1 MNLVASAWTLRR
13 RVLVMLGVVGAI
25 LLSVAGAEAVVATKN
40 REYTDVLLMQVG
52 PLRVQGQEMLNA
64 LLDQETGV
72 RGYAVTGDPE
82 DLGPYEQGLA
92 REQAT
97 AREIRELSGKY
108 PAIVDDL
115 VVVEQQAQEW
125 RRTVAQ
131 PVIDTTNSSGTAAGQ
146 ALLTD
151 ESRQRFDELR
161 ASVAALQD
169 EIFTAREATAR
180 DVERTGNLL
189 VVLLIVAALVV
200 ALAGIALLLSLDR
213 MVLRPLT
220 TLAGQVRQVATGDY
234 SHRITGAGPPEFQ
247 RLGEDVDAMRQK
259 IAADLAEVREA
270 RERIEWVNTQLQKQA
285 EELTRSNRDLE
296 QFAYVA
302 SHDLQEPLRKVA
314 SFCQLLQRRYAG
326 RLDERADQYIAFAVD
341 GAQRMQRLINDLLA
355 FSRIGRIT
363 AGFTEVDL
371 NRLMG
376 EVSAQTEPARQ
387 YADAEL
393 TWGDL
398 PVIRGEEP
406 LLTNLLVNLVS
417 NSVKFRR
424 PDVTPK
430 VHVSARLVDDEWE
443 ITCQDNGIGIEPE
456 FAEKIFV
463 IFQRLHAKDAYPGTG
478 IGLAIVK
485 KIVEYHGGRV
495 WVDTDVPEGTAIRFT
510 LPALPADIERA
521 RQTAGADGST
531 AEAASDADGAGP
543 DAAERPGD
551 GPSTAGAT
559 GVDAGSSRGDGAGSG
574 AETPGD
580 GGTVGE
586 EVGAGRPS
594 SGVAQRTGGSPDD
607 GGPQAPDG
615 AAGNGTGGMKEA
627 VR

>member
-1 MNLVASAWTLRR
+1 MSVGVSWWTLRR
-13 RVLVMLGVVGAI
+13 RVLALLGVVGVL
-25 LLSVAGAEAVVATKN
+25 LLSVAVAEAVVASKN
-40 REYTDVLLMQVG
+40 REYTDVLLMEVG

-64 LLDQETGV
+64 LLDQETAV
-72 RGYAVTGDPE
+72 RGYAVTADPE
-82 DLGPYEQGLA
+82 DLAPYEQGLA
-92 REQAT
+92 QERAT
-97 AREIRELSGKY
+97 AQEIRQLSGKY
-108 PAIVDDL
+108 PEIVADL
-115 VVVEQQAQEW
+115 QAVEQQADEW
-125 RRTVAQ
+125 RRAVAQ
-131 PVIDTTNSSGTAAGQ
+131 PVIETTRTSGTEAGQ

-151 ESRQRFDELR
+151 ETRQRFDEVR
-161 ASVAALQD
+161 GAVAALQE
-169 EIFTAREATAR
+169 EILTARQATAR
-180 DVERTGNLL
+180 NVEQTGNLL
-189 VVLLIVAALVV
+189 VILLIVAALVV
-200 ALAGIALLLSLDR
+200 AVAGIALLLALDR

-220 TLAGQVRQVATGDY
+220 ALAGQVREVVTGDY
-234 SHRITGAGPPEFQ
+234 THRIVGGGPPEFQ
-247 RLGEDVDAMRQK
+247 RLGADVDAMRQR

-355 FSRIGRIT
+355 FSRIGRLT
-363 AGFTEVDL
+363 AGFTEV
-371 NRLMG
+371 NMNNLMA
-376 EVSAQTEPARQ
+376 EVAAQTEPARQ

-393 TWGDL
+393 TWDDL

-424 PDVTPK
+424 PEVPPK
-430 VHVSARLVDDEWE
+430 VHISARLVGEEWE
-443 ITCQDNGIGIEPE
+443 ISCQDNGIGIEPE
-456 FAEKIFV
+456 FADKIFV

-510 LPALPADIERA
+510 LPARPEDVTAAQAD
-521 RQTAGADGST
+521 QPAGAVAPDST
-531 AEAASDADGAGP
+531 RKAATEASSPRVRVRSARTLTRIRFPRRTTRPPGRSGAGWP
-543 DAAERPGD
+543 ARAARRRP
-551 GPSTAGAT
+551 SAG
-559 GVDAGSSRGDGAGSG
+559 
-574 AETPGD
+574 TPGRVAAKQ
-580 GGTVGE
+580 VG
-586 EVGAGRPS
+586 
-594 SGVAQRTGGSPDD
+594 
-607 GGPQAPDG
+607 
-615 AAGNGTGGMKEA
+615 
-627 VR
+627 